1 MKEKTKVKS
10 MYILDGGSF
19 NYDIGMMQWGTDLGT
34 LKRIIVPYFA
44 FETEEGWVLFDTGWS
59 PINAP
64 ILENMGLEPL
74 ISEDNL
80 VVAQLQKIGLA
91 PKDVT
96 KIIISHLHVDHGG
109 GIPSFPHAEIIVQ
122 KDEFAYAR
130 YPNAFQAR
138 IYNRKLFEIPDLKW
152 NLLAGDMEIMPGMAV
167 VLANGH
173 TPGLQALVVELP
185 ESGYFILAA
194 DSIYLKD
201 NIEQGHPPGNVWN
214 TVMAEYS
221 VKRLKTLAAILGGR
235 LLPGHDMDFY
245 NNELNLGQAYT

>member
-1 MKEKTKVKS
+1 MKEKTKVKA

-19 NYDIGMMQWGTDLGT
+19 MYDVGMMQWGMNLGT
-34 LKRIIVPYFA
+34 PKRIIVPFFA
-44 FETEEGWVLFDTGWS
+44 FETDQGWILYDTGWG
-59 PINAP
+59 PQNPP
-64 ILENMGLEPL
+64 ILESMGMEP
-74 ISEDNL
+74 IITEDNM
-80 VVAQLQKIGLA
+80 VVAQLNKIGVT

-138 IYNRKLFEIPDLKW
+138 IYNRKLFEIPDVKW
-152 NLLAGDMEIMPGMAV
+152 NLLAGDIEIMPGMAV
-167 VLANGH
+167 MLANGH
-173 TPGLQALVVELP
+173 TPGMQALVVELP
-185 ESGYFILAA
+185 ESGYFILGG
-194 DSIYLKD
+194 DSIYLVE

-221 VKRLKTLAAILGGR
+221 VKRLKTLTAILDGR
-235 LLPGHDMDFY
+235 LLPGHDFDYY
-245 NNELNLGQAYT
+245 NNELKLGQAYT